1 MLTLDKVFD
10 AQTVLRNIIRETS
23 LVRSYGISPD
33 CELYLKPENLQ
44 ITGSFK
50 VRGSAYKI
58 AMLSDEEKANGV
70 IACSAGNHAQGVAL
84 AAAKNGIKSLICLP
98 DSAPI

>member
-1 MLTLDKVFD
+1 MLTLDKVFN
-10 AQTVLRNIIRETS
+10 AQTVLKSIIRETNV
-23 LVRSYGISPD
+23 VRAYGIAPD

-58 AMLSDEEKANGV
+58 AMLSDDEKQRGV
-70 IACSAGNHAQGVAL
+70 IACSARNHAQGVAL
-84 AAAKNGIKSLICLP
+84 VATQNGIKSLI
-98 DSAPI
+98 